1 MGSYSITS
9 WFKDNVLFQKETD
22 SSEDEDIVG
31 PMPAKGPLNYSVT
44 AEFDKRAQ
52 RMKEKLTKGDDVS
65 LKYTLL

>member
-9 WFKDNVLFQKETD
+9 WFKDNVLFQKGTD

-52 RMKEKLTKGDDVS
+52 RMKEKLIKGDDVS
-65 LKYTLL
+65 FKYTLL